1 MLKNKHVLLLGGNG
15 FIGKWLSK
23 ELAEKDIKTTVIDRD
38 IKKRLGSACLTY
50 IQTNSLK
57 TDEVESSLESADVVV
72 DLIYTTTP
80 GTSFDHPITDI
91 RENLPRAIELFK
103 VLSENKNIKKLIII
117 SSGGTVYGNQE
128 DQPIGENIA
137 TNPISPY
144 GITKLTMEKYAQMF
158 RETIDLPVI
167 IVRPSNAYG
176 PGQIPFKS
184 QGFIA
189 MAMGKIFR
197 FEPIPIFGGGNT
209 VRDYIYVQDLAR
221 GVLSIMESGKT
232 GEVYNLGTGK
242 GTSNLE
248 VLDMINQ
255 IVAKKYNLNIEH
267 FPERRFDVKT
277 NILDSNKLVNHTG
290 WLPQTSLKNG
300 LSFTWDWIKD
310 FLSG

>member
-1 MLKNKHVLLLGGNG
+1 MLTNKHVLLLGGNG

-23 ELAEKDIKTTVIDRD
+23 ELAENDIKTTVIDRD
-38 IKKRLGSACLTY
+38 IEKRLSSTCLTY
-50 IQTNSLK
+50 IQTSSLK
-57 TDEVESSLESADVVV
+57 IDEVQSSLQSADVVV

-117 SSGGTVYGNQE
+117 SSGGTVYGNQG
-128 DQPIGENIA
+128 DQPIGENNA

-144 GITKLTMEKYAQMF
+144 GITKLTVEKYAQMF
-158 RETIDLPVI
+158 REMIDLPVI

-197 FEPIPIFGGGNT
+197 CEPIPIFGGGHT
-209 VRDYIYVQDLAR
+209 IRDYIYIQDLAR
-221 GVLSIMESGKT
+221 GIISIMDSGKI
-232 GEVYNLGTGK
+232 GEVYNLGTEI
-242 GTSNLE
+242 GTTNVE
-248 VLDMINQ
+248 ILDMINET
-255 IVAKKYNLNIEH
+255 IGEKYSLTVKK
-267 FPERRFDVKT
+267 FPRRKFDVKT
-277 NILDSNKLVNHTG
+277 NILDSNKLINHTG
-290 WLPQTSLKNG
+290 WLPQTSINNG
-300 LSFTWDWIKD
+300 LSYTWDWIKNY
-310 FLSG
+310 LSG

>member
-1 MLKNKHVLLLGGNG
+1 MLTNHHVLLLGGNG

-38 IKKRLGSACLTY
+38 IEKRLRSSCLTY

-117 SSGGTVYGNQE
+117 SSGGTVYGNQG
-128 DQPIGENIA
+128 DQPIGENTA

-197 FEPIPIFGGGNT
+197 FEPIPIFGGGHT
-209 VRDYIYVQDLAR
+209 IRDYIYIQDLAR
-221 GVLSIMESGKT
+221 GITSIMDSGKI
-232 GEVYNLGTGK
+232 GEVYNLGTGI
-242 GTSNLE
+242 GTTNFE
-248 VLDMINQ
+248 ILDMINET
-255 IVAKKYNLNIEH
+255 IGENFSLTVKK
-267 FPERRFDVKT
+267 FPRRKFDVKT
-277 NILDSNKLVNHTG
+277 NILDSKKLIDHTS
-290 WLPQTSLKNG
+290 WLPQISLRDG

-310 FLSG
+310 FLSD